1 MRLAAKVLHR
11 QYTKF
16 TFLRHRI
23 TVLAANFVA
32 LERIASRLQIY
43 SDASSS
49 GTDYSIH

>member
-11 QYTKF
+11 HCAKF

-23 TVLAANFVA
+23 TILAINFVA
-32 LERIASRLQIY
+32 LERIAGRLQIY